1 MEALEN
7 KVMKVGKDNQV
18 KLSGIDFRVGNF
30 VYSNYKEYVGFSDIN
45 RTIQTKVSKRTF
57 VGQMLEMAVK
67 GKNETF
73 LHNYG
78 GVIYYLLGVAP
89 DAQFVEDAFH
99 AAQACL
105 ERNPDLYGKMAV
117 SDEEDAEIIQAER
130 DMSEF
135 GQDFVAIAED
145 SEE

>member
-1 MEALEN
+1 
-7 KVMKVGKDNQV
+7 MKVDKNNQV

-45 RTIQTKVSKRTF
+45 ATIQTKVSKRTF
-57 VGQMLEMAVK
+57 VGQMLEMALK

-89 DAQFVEDAFH
+89 DARFVKDAFR
-99 AAQACL
+99 AAKACL
-105 ERNPDLYGKMAV
+105 ERNPDLYGKMDV
-117 SDEEDAEIIQAER
+117 SDEEDAEIIQGER
-130 DMSEF
+130 ELSDF
-135 GQDFVAIAED
+135 GNDFAAMVED
-145 SEE
+145 SEK